1 MNVYEKCPVL
11 ENEKF
16 LLRFVEENDA
26 QDLLSV
32 YSDEKAVPFFNSDN
46 CNGDDFH
53 YTTPRQMKQ
62 AIEFWLFSYKEKY
75 FVRWTIVDKK
85 TNTAVGTVE
94 LFNRMADDF
103 FNNCGLLRLDLRS
116 GYEKV
121 DIISDILGIII
132 PPAYELF
139 DCEMIAS
146 KAFPAARERIA
157 AFERYG
163 FVHTDEKLF
172 GHDKTAYGDYYILS
186 K

>member
-11 ENEKF
+11 ENENF

-32 YSDEKAVPFFNSDN
+32 YSDEKAVPLFNSDN
-46 CNGDDFH
+46 CDGDDFH
-53 YTTPRQMKQ
+53 YTTAEQMKK
-62 AIEFWLFSYKEKY
+62 AVDFWFYSYREKF
-75 FVRWTIVDKK
+75 FVRWSVVDKK
-85 TNTAVGTVE
+85 TGTVVGTIE
-94 LFNRMADDF
+94 LFNRRADDH

-116 GYEKV
+116 EYEKA

-139 DCEMIAS
+139 ECDMIAS
-146 KAFPAARERIA
+146 KAIPAANERIA

-163 FVHTDEKLF
+163 FAHTDEKLI
-172 GHDKTAYGDYYILS
+172 GHDGTAYGDYFILS